1 MNFKRFLGLIA
12 LVCVLACT
20 LSFVVACD
28 TVADGDET
36 SAETTTEAATT
47 AGTTEP
53 ETSEEETTRG
63 KLPHEIIEDQQTTA
77 AGNDKVTYTVTVVD
91 QNGDAVVGALVQM
104 CTILEN
110 GETGQCMLPMPTD
123 ANGVRTLSWEET
135 DFYAT
140 ITKVPDGYTTDTTT
154 KHYFD
159 GEVSITVTVT
169 KTDA

>member
-1 MNFKRFLGLIA
+1 MNFKRFLGLVA
-12 LVCVLACT
+12 LVCVLALT

-28 TVADGDET
+28 TAAGGDET

-47 AGTTEP
+47 AETTEP
-53 ETSEEETTRG
+53 EEETTRG
-63 KLPHEIIEDQQTTA
+63 KLPHEIIEEEQMTD

-91 QNGDAVVGALVQM
+91 QNGDAVEGALVQM

-123 ANGVRTLSWEET
+123 ASGVRTLVWDET

-140 ITKVPDGYTTDTTT
+140 ITKVPDGYTTDTTA

-159 GEVSITVTVT
+159 GEISITVTVT